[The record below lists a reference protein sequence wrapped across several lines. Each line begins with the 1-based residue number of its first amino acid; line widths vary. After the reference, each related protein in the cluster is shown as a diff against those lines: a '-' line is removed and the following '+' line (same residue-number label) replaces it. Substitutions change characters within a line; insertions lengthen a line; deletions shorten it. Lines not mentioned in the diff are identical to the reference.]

1 MKNSKTSDG
10 FFKRLAASRE
20 ITKGK
25 LLRSLLTGFAVPF
38 FLFICAPFSVY
49 FSNFEELEF
58 RLEDFIPPLLFASVL
73 GFVAIALALVLTKK
87 RIHNIIFALCGGLVI
102 LAYIQTMITTLTF
115 KGLPGDGN
123 TASASALN
131 IIVNLVFWLIML
143 GLTVWLCAFFS
154 KAAMCKNAVCFLM
167 CLVLV
172 MQGVSMIPSVKPFW
186 SKYMVAVKS
195 NQTYLSTENILEVSE
210 KNNIIVFVLDR
221 FDNKYFQKLL
231 DSHSPYIESLDGF
244 TYYEDN
250 ISKYP
255 RTFPGITSMLTGCET
270 DFTSRNKYL
279 NNSYSE
285 SSFLSDLKSNGYK
298 INLFVPSF
306 YAYDNAEYLKD
317 IASNTQ
323 RAGKPR
329 VENKGAL
336 LSKTIELSS
345 YFWAPEALKSNKI
358 STTSFKDLI
367 SYGDSAPIYEM
378 TQTSDASLYARF
390 KGEGL
395 STQKENGTFTF
406 LHLRGCHSPYTI
418 DANCSAATSTQ
429 PTLLSQTTGIFK
441 FITEYMQVLK
451 DKGLYDDA
459 TIIIT
464 GDHGA
469 LKTDGAP
476 YDESILTAL
485 LVKEKGQS
493 GTPLKTS
500 SAQVSQDN
508 LHATIINSAGI
519 KTHRD
524 YGTAYSQVP
533 EGEDVVRTHYFQTY
547 TGSARKDINYTYTI
561 KGKGSDFSNWEIT
574 STNDVG
580 YLYQ

>member
-1 MKNSKTSDG
+1 MKNNNTSDNL
-10 FFKRLAASRE
+10 FKRLVTSRD

-25 LLRSLLTGFAVPF
+25 LLQSLLTGFAVPF

-49 FSNFEELEF
+49 FSNFEELQF
-58 RLEDFIPPLLFASVL
+58 RLEDFIPPLLLVSVL
-73 GFVAIALALVLTKK
+73 SFIVIVLALLLTKK
-87 RIHNIIFALCGGLVI
+87 RIHNLIFSLCAGLVV
-102 LAYIQTMITTLTF
+102 LGYIQTMITTLTF

-123 TASASALN
+123 TASAS
-131 IIVNLVFWLIML
+131 IFTVIVNLVFWLAML
-143 GLTVWLCAFFS
+143 GLIVWLCVMFS
-154 KAAMCKNAVCFLM
+154 KAALCKSALCFLM
-167 CLVLV
+167 CLVLI
-172 MQGVSMIPSVKPFW
+172 MLCVSMLPSAKSFL
-186 SKYMVAVKS
+186 SKYLVAERS
-195 NQTYLSTENILEVSE
+195 NQVYLSTENILEVSE
-210 KNNIIVFVLDR
+210 KDNIIVFVLDR
-221 FDNKYFQKLL
+221 FDNRYFQKLL
-231 DSHSPYIESLDGF
+231 EADSPYLEELDGF

-270 DFTSRNKYL
+270 DFTSRSNYL
-279 NNSYSE
+279 NNSFSE
-285 SSFLSDLKSNGYK
+285 SSLLKDLKGNGYK
-298 INLFVPSF
+298 INLFIPSF
-306 YAYDNAEYLKD
+306 YAYDNADHLSD
-317 IASNTQ
+317 IASNTEQ
-323 RAGKPR
+323 ASNPK
-329 VENKGAL
+329 VEKKGAL

-345 YFWAPEALKSNKI
+345 YFWAPEVLKSNKI
-358 STTSFKDLI
+358 STTSFKELI
-367 SYGDSAPIYEM
+367 TYGNSAPVYEM

-395 STQKENGTFTF
+395 STQKDSGTFTF

-418 DANCSAATSTQ
+418 DENCFAAPDTKQTV
-429 PTLLSQTTGIFK
+429 LSQTTGIFK
-441 FITEYMQVLK
+441 FITEYMQILK

-476 YDESILTAL
+476 YDDSILTAL

-508 LHATIINSAGI
+508 LHATIIKSAGI
-519 KTHRD
+519 QTSTD
-524 YGTAYSQVP
+524 YGKAYSEVP

-547 TGSARKDINYTYTI
+547 TGSANKDINYTYTI
-561 KGKGSDFSNWEIT
+561 TGKGSDFSSWKIT
-574 STNDVG
+574 KTEDVG

>member
-1 MKNSKTSDG
+1 MKKTTTSNG
-10 FFKRLAASRE
+10 FFKRVAASGE

-58 RLEDFIPPLLFASVL
+58 RLEDFIPPLLLVSIL
-73 GFVAIALALVLTKK
+73 GFVAIALALLLTKK
-87 RIHNIIFALCGGLVI
+87 RIHNLIFSLCAGLVI
-102 LAYIQTMITTLTF
+102 IAYVQTMITTLTF

-123 TASASALN
+123 TAAASTIT

-143 GLTVWLCAFFS
+143 GLIAWLCVVFS
-154 KAAMCKNAVCFLM
+154 KASLCRNAVCFLM
-167 CLVLV
+167 CLVLI
-172 MQGVSMIPSVKPFW
+172 MQGVGMIPSVKPFL
-186 SKYMVAVKS
+186 SKYLVAVKS

-210 KNNIIVFVLDR
+210 KDNIIVFVLDR

-231 DSHSPYIESLDGF
+231 DSDSPYIDSLDGF

-255 RTFPGITSMLTGCET
+255 RTFPGITSMLTGSET
-270 DFTSRNKYL
+270 DFTSRNNYL
-279 NNSYSE
+279 NTSYSE
-285 SSFLSDLKSNGYK
+285 SAFLNDLKNNGYK

-306 YAYDNAEYLKD
+306 YAYDNAEYLSD
-317 IASNTQ
+317 IASNTE
-323 RAGKPR
+323 RAGKPT

-336 LSKTIELSS
+336 LSKTMELSS
-345 YFWAPEALKSNKI
+345 YFWAPEILKSNKI
-358 STTSFKDLI
+358 STTSFKELI
-367 SYGDSAPIYEM
+367 TYGDSAPVYEM

-395 STQKENGTFTF
+395 SAQKESGTFTF
-406 LHLRGCHSPYTI
+406 LHLRGCHAPYTI
-418 DANCSAATSTQ
+418 DENCSAAPNTQ
-429 PTLLSQTTGIFK
+429 PTLLSQTTGVFK

-476 YDESILTAL
+476 YDDSILTAL

-508 LHATIINSAGI
+508 LHATIVKSAGI
-519 KTHRD
+519 KTDKD

-547 TGSARKDINYTYTI
+547 TGSAKKDVNYTYTI
-561 KGKGSDFSNWEIT
+561 TGKGDDFSNWEIT
-574 STNDVG
+574 STEDVG